1 MIFIEIYVIQPG
13 DTIYK
18 ISKKFNIPMQT
29 IINDNSI
36 VNANNLAIG
45 QTLVLETN
53 NLIYTIKRGDSLYS
67 IAKKFNITLNQL
79 IDANPTITNPDVIY
93 IDQTINIPPNESTKL
108 QTIDVNGYA
117 FPGTSSEVLN
127 NTLPYLTYLSI
138 FSYET
143 TKNGDLE
150 ETIYETNVIN
160 SAIQNNVKPIM
171 VVTNTKKGEGFDSDL
186 AHAILTNKNAQNKL
200 INNIL
205 ATIKAKKYYGVN
217 IDFEYVYQ
225 YDKDYY
231 NQFLQNLTNQL
242 HPMGYIV
249 TTALAPK
256 ISSSQQGILYEAH
269 DYKTQGE
276 IVDQIILMTYEW
288 GYTYG
293 PAQAVAPINQV
304 EKVLQYATSVIPS
317 KKILMGMPN
326 YGYNWTLPFVKG
338 SAAQPLT
345 NLQAIKLA
353 IDVGATIQYD
363 TLVQAPFFEYTDKNN
378 KEHIVWFDD
387 ARSIEARLKLVY
399 KYNLKGV
406 SYWNINTFFKQNWL
420 VLSSIYNINKL
431 A

>member
-1 MIFIEIYVIQPG
+1 MILIEIYVIQPG

-29 IINDNSI
+29 IISDNNI
-36 VNANNLAIG
+36 DDVNNLVIG
-45 QTLVLETN
+45 QSLVLTTN
-53 NLIYTIKRGDSLYS
+53 NIPYTIKRGDTLYN
-67 IAKKFNITLNQL
+67 IAKKFNIPLNQL
-79 IDANPTITNPDVIY
+79 ISANPTITNPDVIY
-93 IDQTINIPPNESTKL
+93 IDQTIDIPSNTSAKL

-117 FPGTSSEVLN
+117 FPGTSSEILS

-138 FSYET
+138 FSYQI
-143 TKNGDLE
+143 KDDGSLE
-150 ETIYETNVIN
+150 DNIYETRVIN
-160 SAIQNNVKPIM
+160 SAIQNNVSPIM
-171 VVTNTKKGEGFDSDL
+171 VITNTRTGEGFDSDL
-186 AHAILTNKNAQNKL
+186 AHIVLTNQAIQNKL
-200 INNIL
+200 INSI
-205 ATIKAKKYYGVN
+205 IKIMQTKKYNGVN

-225 YDKDYY
+225 YDKNYY

-256 ISSSQQGILYEAH
+256 ISNSQTGILYEAH

-317 KKILMGMPN
+317 QKILMGMPN

-338 SAAQPLT
+338 SAAKSLT
-345 NLQAIKLA
+345 NLDAVKLA
-353 IDVGATIQYD
+353 ANVGANIQYD
-363 TLVQAPFFEYTDKNN
+363 SQVQAPFFEYTDNNN

-387 ARSIEARLKLVY
+387 ARSIEARLKLIN

-406 SYWNINTFFKQNWL
+406 SYWNINTYFPQNWL
-420 VLSSIYNINKL
+420 VLNSMYNINKL
-431 A
+431 T